1 MQRNRKEIGAGATK
15 KLSIFFFKSVRGVH
29 ARASVKRR
37 SSEMLENRA
46 TAREVSHARVYFRIS
61 RVSLK

>member
-1 MQRNRKEIGAGATK
+1 MEIGAGATK

-46 TAREVSHARVYFRIS
+46 EAREVSHARVYFRVS
-61 RVSLK
+61 LVSLK